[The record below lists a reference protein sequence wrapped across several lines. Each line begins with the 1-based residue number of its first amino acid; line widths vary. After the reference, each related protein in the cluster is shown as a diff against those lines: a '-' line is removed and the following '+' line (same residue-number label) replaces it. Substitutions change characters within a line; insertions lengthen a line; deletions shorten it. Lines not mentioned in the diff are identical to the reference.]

1 MTRVRNMGRILSA
14 FLMLGISSMCGA
26 QIYKY
31 LGIEDGLS
39 NRRIYR
45 IQKDGRGYMW
55 FLTQEGMDRYDGKR
69 IRHYTVL
76 DGNLKVAPQVN
87 LNWLYTDTENTL
99 WVVGRKGRIFHYD
112 TLHDRFRM
120 VYRIPGLQD
129 DFATGMLCYAY
140 MDRGDRIWL
149 CQGDH
154 IIRYDTRTGIAQR
167 LVSRLRGDI
176 TAISETDGTNLFI
189 GTVNGLFP
197 VRERDG
203 VLEALADTDSIRTPV
218 SELYYHPGS
227 KKLFVGTFRKG
238 ILVYGV
244 SAGSTLRNVAVNR
257 ITPLNDRELLI
268 ATGGR
273 GVYRMDMDSLVP
285 KPYITADY
293 ASHNGMNG
301 DNINDIYV
309 DRGDRIWLANYPA
322 GVTIRNNRY
331 QSYEWF
337 RHSPGNSRSLVNDQV
352 HDVIEDSEGDL
363 WFATSN
369 GISLLQP
376 AVGRWRSF
384 LSRSDGIQDGGNH
397 IFLTLCEVSPG
408 VICAG
413 GYASGLYRIEKKTGR
428 VEYFPPSFAAEG
440 RPDQYINDIGKDSGG
455 CIWTGGCHNLKRF
468 DPHDG
473 TVRLYPV
480 PGPITAILE
489 KAPEWMWIG
498 TGMGLYLLDGH
509 GESFVFGSNTGA
521 VMFPSDMRIPAPHF
535 SRMLLRDFMI
545 SYRPVYPGDKGSPL
559 REDIDNTVRLELAYD
574 QNTFSLEAVSINY
587 DYPSNILYSWKL
599 EGLYEGWSHPVQS
612 GRIQFTSLPPG
623 NYTLR
628 IRAVSNEEKYKVY
641 EERSLGLSVA
651 RPLWAGTWAI
661 AGYAS
666 LCVLAGVVSFRVA
679 MLRRQKRISD
689 EKTCFFI
696 HTAHDVR
703 TPLTL
708 IKAPLEEVVEK
719 DMVKAEGM
727 DNVRMA
733 LKSVDGLLGLV
744 TSLIDFE
751 STDNYTLRLHVSEYE
766 LNSYLE
772 TTCEAFRTYA
782 SIRDIDITRESGFP
796 YLNVRF
802 DKDKMDSILK
812 NILSNALKYTPR
824 GGSIQVRAFADRHV
838 WGVEVEDTG
847 IGIPPEE
854 RKKLF
859 RNHFRGS
866 NAVNLQ
872 VAGNGVGLMMV
883 HRLVRLHGG
892 RVRVTSTEGKGTM
905 VCVIFPLRSRRLD
918 KACPVASPRKQDT
931 GETRMGPD
939 CGPMREILP
948 TMTGGDRQRILIVE
962 DNDDLR
968 TYLEGLLKEE
978 YLVQTCSN
986 GRDAL
991 LVAREY
997 NPDLIL
1003 SDVMMPEMGGDEL
1016 CASVKSDIET
1026 SHIPVMLL
1034 TALGDEK
1041 DMLEGLEN
1049 GADAYITKPFSIN
1062 VLRANIRNILANRA
1076 LLRRAYAGLEDGVG
1090 QVPPDCHNTRDWKFM
1105 ASVRECVMK
1114 NIDNPGF
1121 CVDMLCGM
1129 QNMSRTGF
1137 FNKLKALTG
1146 HAPADYIRSMRLQY
1160 AAQLLREKDCSITEI
1175 SDDSG
1180 FSDVRYFREVFRKY
1194 YGMSPSEYRNS
1205 MRG

>member
-1 MTRVRNMGRILSA
+1 MGRILSA

-309 DRGDRIWLANYPA
+309 DGGDRIWLANYPA

-428 VEYFPPSFAAEG
+428 VEYFPPPLQQRGVQTSISMTSEKILEDVYGQGAATISNVSI
-440 RPDQYINDIGKDSGG
+440 PMTAQYACTRSRAPSPPYWRRLRNG
-455 CIWTGGCHNLKRF
+455 CGSVPAWGCTCLTGTGGPADISHFQSRRF
-468 DPHDG
+468 MSMHCTRHRTG
-473 TVRLYPV
+473 SC
-480 PGPITAILE
+480 IS
-489 KAPEWMWIG
+489 APAG
-498 TGMGLYLLDGH
+498 
-509 GESFVFGSNTGA
+509 
-521 VMFPSDMRIPAPHF
+521 
-535 SRMLLRDFMI
+535 RDFSSMTAW
-545 SYRPVYPGDKGSPL
+545 RTGSS
-559 REDIDNTVRLELAYD
+559 A
-574 QNTFSLEAVSINY
+574 
-587 DYPSNILYSWKL
+587 
-599 EGLYEGWSHPVQS
+599 
-612 GRIQFTSLPPG
+612 
-623 NYTLR
+623 
-628 IRAVSNEEKYKVY
+628 
-641 EERSLGLSVA
+641 
-651 RPLWAGTWAI
+651 
-661 AGYAS
+661 
-666 LCVLAGVVSFRVA
+666 
-679 MLRRQKRISD
+679 
-689 EKTCFFI
+689 
-696 HTAHDVR
+696 
-703 TPLTL
+703 
-708 IKAPLEEVVEK
+708 
-719 DMVKAEGM
+719 
-727 DNVRMA
+727 
-733 LKSVDGLLGLV
+733 
-744 TSLIDFE
+744 
-751 STDNYTLRLHVSEYE
+751 
-766 LNSYLE
+766 
-772 TTCEAFRTYA
+772 
-782 SIRDIDITRESGFP
+782 
-796 YLNVRF
+796 
-802 DKDKMDSILK
+802 
-812 NILSNALKYTPR
+812 
-824 GGSIQVRAFADRHV
+824 
-838 WGVEVEDTG
+838 
-847 IGIPPEE
+847 
-854 RKKLF
+854 
-859 RNHFRGS
+859 
-866 NAVNLQ
+866 
-872 VAGNGVGLMMV
+872 
-883 HRLVRLHGG
+883 
-892 RVRVTSTEGKGTM
+892 
-905 VCVIFPLRSRRLD
+905 
-918 KACPVASPRKQDT
+918 
-931 GETRMGPD
+931 
-939 CGPMREILP
+939 
-948 TMTGGDRQRILIVE
+948 
-962 DNDDLR
+962 
-968 TYLEGLLKEE
+968 
-978 YLVQTCSN
+978 
-986 GRDAL
+986 
-991 LVAREY
+991 
-997 NPDLIL
+997 
-1003 SDVMMPEMGGDEL
+1003 
-1016 CASVKSDIET
+1016 
-1026 SHIPVMLL
+1026 
-1034 TALGDEK
+1034 
-1041 DMLEGLEN
+1041 
-1049 GADAYITKPFSIN
+1049 
-1062 VLRANIRNILANRA
+1062 
-1076 LLRRAYAGLEDGVG
+1076 
-1090 QVPPDCHNTRDWKFM
+1090 NTR
-1105 ASVRECVMK
+1105 
-1114 NIDNPGF
+1114 P
-1121 CVDMLCGM
+1121 
-1129 QNMSRTGF
+1129 RT
-1137 FNKLKALTG
+1137 
-1146 HAPADYIRSMRLQY
+1146 AP
-1160 AAQLLREKDCSITEI
+1160 
-1175 SDDSG
+1175 
-1180 FSDVRYFREVFRKY
+1180 
-1194 YGMSPSEYRNS
+1194 
-1205 MRG
+1205 

>member
-273 GVYRMDMDSLVP
+273 GVYRMDVDSLVP

-309 DRGDRIWLANYPA
+309 DGGDRIWLANYPA

-428 VEYFPPSFAAEG
+428 VEYFPPPLQQRGVQTSISMTSEKILEDVYGQGAATISNVSI
-440 RPDQYINDIGKDSGG
+440 PMTAQYACTRSRAPSPPYWRRLRNG
-455 CIWTGGCHNLKRF
+455 CGSVPAWGCTCLTGTGGPADISHFQSRRF
-468 DPHDG
+468 MSMHCTRHRTG
-473 TVRLYPV
+473 SC
-480 PGPITAILE
+480 IS
-489 KAPEWMWIG
+489 APAG
-498 TGMGLYLLDGH
+498 
-509 GESFVFGSNTGA
+509 
-521 VMFPSDMRIPAPHF
+521 
-535 SRMLLRDFMI
+535 RDFSSMTAW
-545 SYRPVYPGDKGSPL
+545 RTGSS
-559 REDIDNTVRLELAYD
+559 A
-574 QNTFSLEAVSINY
+574 
-587 DYPSNILYSWKL
+587 
-599 EGLYEGWSHPVQS
+599 
-612 GRIQFTSLPPG
+612 
-623 NYTLR
+623 
-628 IRAVSNEEKYKVY
+628 
-641 EERSLGLSVA
+641 
-651 RPLWAGTWAI
+651 
-661 AGYAS
+661 
-666 LCVLAGVVSFRVA
+666 
-679 MLRRQKRISD
+679 
-689 EKTCFFI
+689 
-696 HTAHDVR
+696 
-703 TPLTL
+703 
-708 IKAPLEEVVEK
+708 
-719 DMVKAEGM
+719 
-727 DNVRMA
+727 
-733 LKSVDGLLGLV
+733 
-744 TSLIDFE
+744 
-751 STDNYTLRLHVSEYE
+751 
-766 LNSYLE
+766 
-772 TTCEAFRTYA
+772 
-782 SIRDIDITRESGFP
+782 
-796 YLNVRF
+796 
-802 DKDKMDSILK
+802 
-812 NILSNALKYTPR
+812 
-824 GGSIQVRAFADRHV
+824 
-838 WGVEVEDTG
+838 
-847 IGIPPEE
+847 
-854 RKKLF
+854 
-859 RNHFRGS
+859 
-866 NAVNLQ
+866 
-872 VAGNGVGLMMV
+872 
-883 HRLVRLHGG
+883 
-892 RVRVTSTEGKGTM
+892 
-905 VCVIFPLRSRRLD
+905 
-918 KACPVASPRKQDT
+918 
-931 GETRMGPD
+931 
-939 CGPMREILP
+939 
-948 TMTGGDRQRILIVE
+948 
-962 DNDDLR
+962 
-968 TYLEGLLKEE
+968 
-978 YLVQTCSN
+978 
-986 GRDAL
+986 
-991 LVAREY
+991 
-997 NPDLIL
+997 
-1003 SDVMMPEMGGDEL
+1003 
-1016 CASVKSDIET
+1016 
-1026 SHIPVMLL
+1026 
-1034 TALGDEK
+1034 
-1041 DMLEGLEN
+1041 
-1049 GADAYITKPFSIN
+1049 
-1062 VLRANIRNILANRA
+1062 
-1076 LLRRAYAGLEDGVG
+1076 
-1090 QVPPDCHNTRDWKFM
+1090 NTR
-1105 ASVRECVMK
+1105 
-1114 NIDNPGF
+1114 P
-1121 CVDMLCGM
+1121 
-1129 QNMSRTGF
+1129 RT
-1137 FNKLKALTG
+1137 
-1146 HAPADYIRSMRLQY
+1146 AP
-1160 AAQLLREKDCSITEI
+1160 
-1175 SDDSG
+1175 
-1180 FSDVRYFREVFRKY
+1180 
-1194 YGMSPSEYRNS
+1194 
-1205 MRG
+1205 

>member
-1 MTRVRNMGRILSA
+1 
-14 FLMLGISSMCGA
+14 
-26 QIYKY
+26 
-31 LGIEDGLS
+31 
-39 NRRIYR
+39 
-45 IQKDGRGYMW
+45 MW

-309 DRGDRIWLANYPA
+309 DGGDRIWLANYPA

-489 KAPEWMWIG
+489 KDPEWMWIG

-824 GGSIQVRAFADRHV
+824 GGSIQVRAFVDRHV

>member
-1 MTRVRNMGRILSA
+1 M
-14 FLMLGISSMCGA
+14 
-26 QIYKY
+26 
-31 LGIEDGLS
+31 
-39 NRRIYR
+39 
-45 IQKDGRGYMW
+45 
-55 FLTQEGMDRYDGKR
+55 
-69 IRHYTVL
+69 
-76 DGNLKVAPQVN
+76 
-87 LNWLYTDTENTL
+87 
-99 WVVGRKGRIFHYD
+99 
-112 TLHDRFRM
+112 
-120 VYRIPGLQD
+120 
-129 DFATGMLCYAY
+129 
-140 MDRGDRIWL
+140 
-149 CQGDH
+149 
-154 IIRYDTRTGIAQR
+154 
-167 LVSRLRGDI
+167 
-176 TAISETDGTNLFI
+176 
-189 GTVNGLFP
+189 
-197 VRERDG
+197 
-203 VLEALADTDSIRTPV
+203 
-218 SELYYHPGS
+218 
-227 KKLFVGTFRKG
+227 
-238 ILVYGV
+238 
-244 SAGSTLRNVAVNR
+244 
-257 ITPLNDRELLI
+257 
-268 ATGGR
+268 
-273 GVYRMDMDSLVP
+273 
-285 KPYITADY
+285 
-293 ASHNGMNG
+293 
-301 DNINDIYV
+301 
-309 DRGDRIWLANYPA
+309 
-322 GVTIRNNRY
+322 
-331 QSYEWF
+331 
-337 RHSPGNSRSLVNDQV
+337 
-352 HDVIEDSEGDL
+352 
-363 WFATSN
+363 
-369 GISLLQP
+369 
-376 AVGRWRSF
+376 
-384 LSRSDGIQDGGNH
+384 
-397 IFLTLCEVSPG
+397 
-408 VICAG
+408 
-413 GYASGLYRIEKKTGR
+413 
-428 VEYFPPSFAAEG
+428 
-440 RPDQYINDIGKDSGG
+440 
-455 CIWTGGCHNLKRF
+455 
-468 DPHDG
+468 
-473 TVRLYPV
+473 
-480 PGPITAILE
+480 
-489 KAPEWMWIG
+489 
-498 TGMGLYLLDGH
+498 
-509 GESFVFGSNTGA
+509 
-521 VMFPSDMRIPAPHF
+521 
-535 SRMLLRDFMI
+535 
-545 SYRPVYPGDKGSPL
+545 
-559 REDIDNTVRLELAYD
+559 
-574 QNTFSLEAVSINY
+574 
-587 DYPSNILYSWKL
+587 
-599 EGLYEGWSHPVQS
+599 
-612 GRIQFTSLPPG
+612 
-623 NYTLR
+623 
-628 IRAVSNEEKYKVY
+628 
-641 EERSLGLSVA
+641 
-651 RPLWAGTWAI
+651 
-661 AGYAS
+661 
-666 LCVLAGVVSFRVA
+666 
-679 MLRRQKRISD
+679 
-689 EKTCFFI
+689 
-696 HTAHDVR
+696 
-703 TPLTL
+703 
-708 IKAPLEEVVEK
+708 
-719 DMVKAEGM
+719 
-727 DNVRMA
+727 
-733 LKSVDGLLGLV
+733 
-744 TSLIDFE
+744 
-751 STDNYTLRLHVSEYE
+751 
-766 LNSYLE
+766 
-772 TTCEAFRTYA
+772 AFRTYA

-905 VCVIFPLRSRRLD
+905 VCVIFPMRSRRLD

>member
-1 MTRVRNMGRILSA
+1 MGRILSA

-273 GVYRMDMDSLVP
+273 GVYRMDVDSLVP

-309 DRGDRIWLANYPA
+309 DGGDRIWLANYPA

-428 VEYFPPSFAAEG
+428 VEYFPPPLQQRGVQTSISMTSEKILEDVYGQGAATISNVSI
-440 RPDQYINDIGKDSGG
+440 PMTAQYACTRSRAPSPPYWRRLRNG
-455 CIWTGGCHNLKRF
+455 CGSVPAWGCTCLTGTGGPADISHFQSRRF
-468 DPHDG
+468 MSMHCTRHRTG
-473 TVRLYPV
+473 SC
-480 PGPITAILE
+480 IS
-489 KAPEWMWIG
+489 APAG
-498 TGMGLYLLDGH
+498 
-509 GESFVFGSNTGA
+509 
-521 VMFPSDMRIPAPHF
+521 
-535 SRMLLRDFMI
+535 RDFSSMTAW
-545 SYRPVYPGDKGSPL
+545 RTGSS
-559 REDIDNTVRLELAYD
+559 A
-574 QNTFSLEAVSINY
+574 
-587 DYPSNILYSWKL
+587 
-599 EGLYEGWSHPVQS
+599 
-612 GRIQFTSLPPG
+612 
-623 NYTLR
+623 
-628 IRAVSNEEKYKVY
+628 
-641 EERSLGLSVA
+641 
-651 RPLWAGTWAI
+651 
-661 AGYAS
+661 
-666 LCVLAGVVSFRVA
+666 
-679 MLRRQKRISD
+679 
-689 EKTCFFI
+689 
-696 HTAHDVR
+696 
-703 TPLTL
+703 
-708 IKAPLEEVVEK
+708 
-719 DMVKAEGM
+719 
-727 DNVRMA
+727 
-733 LKSVDGLLGLV
+733 
-744 TSLIDFE
+744 
-751 STDNYTLRLHVSEYE
+751 
-766 LNSYLE
+766 
-772 TTCEAFRTYA
+772 
-782 SIRDIDITRESGFP
+782 
-796 YLNVRF
+796 
-802 DKDKMDSILK
+802 
-812 NILSNALKYTPR
+812 
-824 GGSIQVRAFADRHV
+824 
-838 WGVEVEDTG
+838 
-847 IGIPPEE
+847 
-854 RKKLF
+854 
-859 RNHFRGS
+859 
-866 NAVNLQ
+866 
-872 VAGNGVGLMMV
+872 
-883 HRLVRLHGG
+883 
-892 RVRVTSTEGKGTM
+892 
-905 VCVIFPLRSRRLD
+905 
-918 KACPVASPRKQDT
+918 
-931 GETRMGPD
+931 
-939 CGPMREILP
+939 
-948 TMTGGDRQRILIVE
+948 
-962 DNDDLR
+962 
-968 TYLEGLLKEE
+968 
-978 YLVQTCSN
+978 
-986 GRDAL
+986 
-991 LVAREY
+991 
-997 NPDLIL
+997 
-1003 SDVMMPEMGGDEL
+1003 
-1016 CASVKSDIET
+1016 
-1026 SHIPVMLL
+1026 
-1034 TALGDEK
+1034 
-1041 DMLEGLEN
+1041 
-1049 GADAYITKPFSIN
+1049 
-1062 VLRANIRNILANRA
+1062 
-1076 LLRRAYAGLEDGVG
+1076 
-1090 QVPPDCHNTRDWKFM
+1090 NTR
-1105 ASVRECVMK
+1105 
-1114 NIDNPGF
+1114 P
-1121 CVDMLCGM
+1121 
-1129 QNMSRTGF
+1129 RT
-1137 FNKLKALTG
+1137 
-1146 HAPADYIRSMRLQY
+1146 AP
-1160 AAQLLREKDCSITEI
+1160 
-1175 SDDSG
+1175 
-1180 FSDVRYFREVFRKY
+1180 
-1194 YGMSPSEYRNS
+1194 
-1205 MRG
+1205 

>member
-1 MTRVRNMGRILSA
+1 
-14 FLMLGISSMCGA
+14 
-26 QIYKY
+26 
-31 LGIEDGLS
+31 
-39 NRRIYR
+39 
-45 IQKDGRGYMW
+45 
-55 FLTQEGMDRYDGKR
+55 
-69 IRHYTVL
+69 
-76 DGNLKVAPQVN
+76 
-87 LNWLYTDTENTL
+87 
-99 WVVGRKGRIFHYD
+99 
-112 TLHDRFRM
+112 
-120 VYRIPGLQD
+120 
-129 DFATGMLCYAY
+129 
-140 MDRGDRIWL
+140 
-149 CQGDH
+149 
-154 IIRYDTRTGIAQR
+154 
-167 LVSRLRGDI
+167 
-176 TAISETDGTNLFI
+176 
-189 GTVNGLFP
+189 
-197 VRERDG
+197 
-203 VLEALADTDSIRTPV
+203 
-218 SELYYHPGS
+218 
-227 KKLFVGTFRKG
+227 
-238 ILVYGV
+238 
-244 SAGSTLRNVAVNR
+244 
-257 ITPLNDRELLI
+257 
-268 ATGGR
+268 
-273 GVYRMDMDSLVP
+273 
-285 KPYITADY
+285 
-293 ASHNGMNG
+293 MNG

-309 DRGDRIWLANYPA
+309 DGGDRIWLANYPA

-509 GESFVFGSNTGA
+509 GGTCRHIAFPVEAVHVYALYQAPDGLLYIGTGGAGLLVYDSVEDRFVRQYQTENCALISNNIHTIVPRADGTLLLGTENSVALFRRESGTFRNWTAEQGLASVCLNAGVSTFRHGESFVFGSNTGA
-521 VMFPSDMRIPAPHF
+521 VMFPSDMRIPALHF

-824 GGSIQVRAFADRHV
+824 GGSIQVRAFVDRHV

>member
-1 MTRVRNMGRILSA
+1 
-14 FLMLGISSMCGA
+14 
-26 QIYKY
+26 
-31 LGIEDGLS
+31 
-39 NRRIYR
+39 
-45 IQKDGRGYMW
+45 MW

-309 DRGDRIWLANYPA
+309 DGGDRIWLANYPA

-509 GESFVFGSNTGA
+509 GGTCRHIA
-521 VMFPSDMRIPAPHF
+521 FP
-535 SRMLLRDFMI
+535 
-545 SYRPVYPGDKGSPL
+545 V
-559 REDIDNTVRLELAYD
+559 
-574 QNTFSLEAVSINY
+574 EAVHVYALYQAPDGLLYIGTGGAGLLVY
-587 DYPSNILYSWKL
+587 DSVEDRFVRQYQTENCALISN
-599 EGLYEGWSHPVQS
+599 
-612 GRIQFTSLPPG
+612 
-623 NYTLR
+623 N
-628 IRAVSNEEKYKVY
+628 
-641 EERSLGLSVA
+641 
-651 RPLWAGTWAI
+651 
-661 AGYAS
+661 
-666 LCVLAGVVSFRVA
+666 
-679 MLRRQKRISD
+679 
-689 EKTCFFI
+689 I
-696 HTAHDVR
+696 HTIVPRADG
-703 TPLTL
+703 TL
-708 IKAPLEEVVEK
+708 LLGTE
-719 DMVKAEGM
+719 
-727 DNVRMA
+727 N
-733 LKSVDGLLGLV
+733 SVDGLLGLV

-1076 LLRRAYAGLEDGVG
+1076 LLKRAYAGLEDGVG

>member
-1 MTRVRNMGRILSA
+1 
-14 FLMLGISSMCGA
+14 
-26 QIYKY
+26 
-31 LGIEDGLS
+31 
-39 NRRIYR
+39 
-45 IQKDGRGYMW
+45 
-55 FLTQEGMDRYDGKR
+55 
-69 IRHYTVL
+69 
-76 DGNLKVAPQVN
+76 
-87 LNWLYTDTENTL
+87 
-99 WVVGRKGRIFHYD
+99 
-112 TLHDRFRM
+112 
-120 VYRIPGLQD
+120 
-129 DFATGMLCYAY
+129 
-140 MDRGDRIWL
+140 
-149 CQGDH
+149 
-154 IIRYDTRTGIAQR
+154 
-167 LVSRLRGDI
+167 
-176 TAISETDGTNLFI
+176 
-189 GTVNGLFP
+189 
-197 VRERDG
+197 
-203 VLEALADTDSIRTPV
+203 
-218 SELYYHPGS
+218 
-227 KKLFVGTFRKG
+227 
-238 ILVYGV
+238 
-244 SAGSTLRNVAVNR
+244 
-257 ITPLNDRELLI
+257 
-268 ATGGR
+268 
-273 GVYRMDMDSLVP
+273 
-285 KPYITADY
+285 
-293 ASHNGMNG
+293 
-301 DNINDIYV
+301 
-309 DRGDRIWLANYPA
+309 
-322 GVTIRNNRY
+322 
-331 QSYEWF
+331 
-337 RHSPGNSRSLVNDQV
+337 
-352 HDVIEDSEGDL
+352 
-363 WFATSN
+363 
-369 GISLLQP
+369 
-376 AVGRWRSF
+376 
-384 LSRSDGIQDGGNH
+384 
-397 IFLTLCEVSPG
+397 
-408 VICAG
+408 
-413 GYASGLYRIEKKTGR
+413 
-428 VEYFPPSFAAEG
+428 
-440 RPDQYINDIGKDSGG
+440 
-455 CIWTGGCHNLKRF
+455 
-468 DPHDG
+468 
-473 TVRLYPV
+473 
-480 PGPITAILE
+480 
-489 KAPEWMWIG
+489 
-498 TGMGLYLLDGH
+498 
-509 GESFVFGSNTGA
+509 
-521 VMFPSDMRIPAPHF
+521 
-535 SRMLLRDFMI
+535 
-545 SYRPVYPGDKGSPL
+545 
-559 REDIDNTVRLELAYD
+559 
-574 QNTFSLEAVSINY
+574 
-587 DYPSNILYSWKL
+587 
-599 EGLYEGWSHPVQS
+599 
-612 GRIQFTSLPPG
+612 
-623 NYTLR
+623 
-628 IRAVSNEEKYKVY
+628 
-641 EERSLGLSVA
+641 
-651 RPLWAGTWAI
+651 
-661 AGYAS
+661 
-666 LCVLAGVVSFRVA
+666 
-679 MLRRQKRISD
+679 
-689 EKTCFFI
+689 
-696 HTAHDVR
+696 
-703 TPLTL
+703 
-708 IKAPLEEVVEK
+708 
-719 DMVKAEGM
+719 M

-824 GGSIQVRAFADRHV
+824 GGSIQVRAFVDRHV

>member
-1 MTRVRNMGRILSA
+1 MGRILSA

-273 GVYRMDMDSLVP
+273 GVYRMDVDSLVP

-309 DRGDRIWLANYPA
+309 DGGDRIWLANYPA

-428 VEYFPPSFAAEG
+428 VEYFPPPLQQRGVQTSISMTSEKIPEDVYGQGAATISNVSI
-440 RPDQYINDIGKDSGG
+440 PMTAQYACTRSRAPSPPYWRRLRNG
-455 CIWTGGCHNLKRF
+455 CGSVPAWGCTCLTGTGGPADISHFQSRRF
-468 DPHDG
+468 MSMHCTRHRTG
-473 TVRLYPV
+473 SC
-480 PGPITAILE
+480 IS
-489 KAPEWMWIG
+489 APAG
-498 TGMGLYLLDGH
+498 
-509 GESFVFGSNTGA
+509 
-521 VMFPSDMRIPAPHF
+521 
-535 SRMLLRDFMI
+535 RDFSSMTAW
-545 SYRPVYPGDKGSPL
+545 RTGSS
-559 REDIDNTVRLELAYD
+559 A
-574 QNTFSLEAVSINY
+574 
-587 DYPSNILYSWKL
+587 
-599 EGLYEGWSHPVQS
+599 
-612 GRIQFTSLPPG
+612 
-623 NYTLR
+623 
-628 IRAVSNEEKYKVY
+628 
-641 EERSLGLSVA
+641 
-651 RPLWAGTWAI
+651 
-661 AGYAS
+661 
-666 LCVLAGVVSFRVA
+666 
-679 MLRRQKRISD
+679 
-689 EKTCFFI
+689 
-696 HTAHDVR
+696 
-703 TPLTL
+703 
-708 IKAPLEEVVEK
+708 
-719 DMVKAEGM
+719 
-727 DNVRMA
+727 
-733 LKSVDGLLGLV
+733 
-744 TSLIDFE
+744 
-751 STDNYTLRLHVSEYE
+751 
-766 LNSYLE
+766 
-772 TTCEAFRTYA
+772 
-782 SIRDIDITRESGFP
+782 
-796 YLNVRF
+796 
-802 DKDKMDSILK
+802 
-812 NILSNALKYTPR
+812 
-824 GGSIQVRAFADRHV
+824 
-838 WGVEVEDTG
+838 
-847 IGIPPEE
+847 
-854 RKKLF
+854 
-859 RNHFRGS
+859 
-866 NAVNLQ
+866 
-872 VAGNGVGLMMV
+872 
-883 HRLVRLHGG
+883 
-892 RVRVTSTEGKGTM
+892 
-905 VCVIFPLRSRRLD
+905 
-918 KACPVASPRKQDT
+918 
-931 GETRMGPD
+931 
-939 CGPMREILP
+939 
-948 TMTGGDRQRILIVE
+948 
-962 DNDDLR
+962 
-968 TYLEGLLKEE
+968 
-978 YLVQTCSN
+978 
-986 GRDAL
+986 
-991 LVAREY
+991 
-997 NPDLIL
+997 
-1003 SDVMMPEMGGDEL
+1003 
-1016 CASVKSDIET
+1016 
-1026 SHIPVMLL
+1026 
-1034 TALGDEK
+1034 
-1041 DMLEGLEN
+1041 
-1049 GADAYITKPFSIN
+1049 
-1062 VLRANIRNILANRA
+1062 
-1076 LLRRAYAGLEDGVG
+1076 
-1090 QVPPDCHNTRDWKFM
+1090 NTR
-1105 ASVRECVMK
+1105 
-1114 NIDNPGF
+1114 P
-1121 CVDMLCGM
+1121 
-1129 QNMSRTGF
+1129 RT
-1137 FNKLKALTG
+1137 
-1146 HAPADYIRSMRLQY
+1146 AP
-1160 AAQLLREKDCSITEI
+1160 
-1175 SDDSG
+1175 
-1180 FSDVRYFREVFRKY
+1180 
-1194 YGMSPSEYRNS
+1194 
-1205 MRG
+1205 

>member
-309 DRGDRIWLANYPA
+309 DGGDRIWLANYPA

-509 GESFVFGSNTGA
+509 GGTCRHIA
-521 VMFPSDMRIPAPHF
+521 FP
-535 SRMLLRDFMI
+535 
-545 SYRPVYPGDKGSPL
+545 V
-559 REDIDNTVRLELAYD
+559 
-574 QNTFSLEAVSINY
+574 EAVHVY
-587 DYPSNILYSWKL
+587 ALY
-599 EGLYEGWSHPVQS
+599 Q
-612 GRIQFTSLPPG
+612 
-623 NYTLR
+623 
-628 IRAVSNEEKYKVY
+628 
-641 EERSLGLSVA
+641 
-651 RPLWAGTWAI
+651 
-661 AGYAS
+661 
-666 LCVLAGVVSFRVA
+666 
-679 MLRRQKRISD
+679 
-689 EKTCFFI
+689 
-696 HTAHDVR
+696 
-703 TPLTL
+703 
-708 IKAPLEEVVEK
+708 AP
-719 DMVKAEGM
+719 
-727 DNVRMA
+727 
-733 LKSVDGLLGLV
+733 DGLL
-744 TSLIDFE
+744 
-751 STDNYTLRLHVSEYE
+751 Y
-766 LNSYLE
+766 
-772 TTCEAFRTYA
+772 
-782 SIRDIDITRESGFP
+782 
-796 YLNVRF
+796 
-802 DKDKMDSILK
+802 
-812 NILSNALKYTPR
+812 
-824 GGSIQVRAFADRHV
+824 
-838 WGVEVEDTG
+838 
-847 IGIPPEE
+847 IG
-854 RKKLF
+854 
-859 RNHFRGS
+859 
-866 NAVNLQ
+866 
-872 VAGNGVGLMMV
+872 
-883 HRLVRLHGG
+883 
-892 RVRVTSTEGKGTM
+892 
-905 VCVIFPLRSRRLD
+905 
-918 KACPVASPRKQDT
+918 
-931 GETRMGPD
+931 
-939 CGPMREILP
+939 
-948 TMTGGDRQRILIVE
+948 TGGAGLLVYDSVE

-1076 LLRRAYAGLEDGVG
+1076 LLKRAYAGLEDGVG

>member
-1 MTRVRNMGRILSA
+1 
-14 FLMLGISSMCGA
+14 
-26 QIYKY
+26 
-31 LGIEDGLS
+31 
-39 NRRIYR
+39 
-45 IQKDGRGYMW
+45 MW

-176 TAISETDGTNLFI
+176 TAIGETDGTNLFI

-257 ITPLNDRELLI
+257 LTPLNDRELLI

-273 GVYRMDMDSLVP
+273 GVYRMDVDSLVP

-309 DRGDRIWLANYPA
+309 DGGDRIWLANYPA

-413 GYASGLYRIEKKTGR
+413 GYASGLYRIEKKTER

-559 REDIDNTVRLELAYD
+559 REDIDNTVRLELAYN

-824 GGSIQVRAFADRHV
+824 GGSIQVRAFVDRHV

>member
-1 MTRVRNMGRILSA
+1 
-14 FLMLGISSMCGA
+14 
-26 QIYKY
+26 
-31 LGIEDGLS
+31 
-39 NRRIYR
+39 
-45 IQKDGRGYMW
+45 MW

-176 TAISETDGTNLFI
+176 TAIGETDGTNLFI

-273 GVYRMDMDSLVP
+273 GVYRMDVDSLVP

-309 DRGDRIWLANYPA
+309 DGGDRIWLANYPA

-440 RPDQYINDIGKDSGG
+440 CPDQYINDIGKDSGG

-509 GESFVFGSNTGA
+509 GGTCRHIA
-521 VMFPSDMRIPAPHF
+521 FP
-535 SRMLLRDFMI
+535 
-545 SYRPVYPGDKGSPL
+545 V
-559 REDIDNTVRLELAYD
+559 
-574 QNTFSLEAVSINY
+574 EAVHVY
-587 DYPSNILYSWKL
+587 ALY
-599 EGLYEGWSHPVQS
+599 Q
-612 GRIQFTSLPPG
+612 
-623 NYTLR
+623 
-628 IRAVSNEEKYKVY
+628 
-641 EERSLGLSVA
+641 
-651 RPLWAGTWAI
+651 
-661 AGYAS
+661 
-666 LCVLAGVVSFRVA
+666 
-679 MLRRQKRISD
+679 
-689 EKTCFFI
+689 
-696 HTAHDVR
+696 
-703 TPLTL
+703 
-708 IKAPLEEVVEK
+708 AP
-719 DMVKAEGM
+719 
-727 DNVRMA
+727 
-733 LKSVDGLLGLV
+733 DGLL
-744 TSLIDFE
+744 
-751 STDNYTLRLHVSEYE
+751 Y
-766 LNSYLE
+766 
-772 TTCEAFRTYA
+772 
-782 SIRDIDITRESGFP
+782 
-796 YLNVRF
+796 
-802 DKDKMDSILK
+802 
-812 NILSNALKYTPR
+812 
-824 GGSIQVRAFADRHV
+824 
-838 WGVEVEDTG
+838 
-847 IGIPPEE
+847 IGT
-854 RKKLF
+854 
-859 RNHFRGS
+859 
-866 NAVNLQ
+866 
-872 VAGNGVGLMMV
+872 
-883 HRLVRLHGG
+883 GG
-892 RVRVTSTEGKGTM
+892 RDFSSMTAWR
-905 VCVIFPLRSRRLD
+905 
-918 KACPVASPRKQDT
+918 T
-931 GETRMGPD
+931 G
-939 CGPMREILP
+939 
-948 TMTGGDRQRILIVE
+948 
-962 DNDDLR
+962 
-968 TYLEGLLKEE
+968 
-978 YLVQTCSN
+978 SS
-986 GRDAL
+986 A
-991 LVAREY
+991 
-997 NPDLIL
+997 
-1003 SDVMMPEMGGDEL
+1003 
-1016 CASVKSDIET
+1016 
-1026 SHIPVMLL
+1026 
-1034 TALGDEK
+1034 
-1041 DMLEGLEN
+1041 
-1049 GADAYITKPFSIN
+1049 
-1062 VLRANIRNILANRA
+1062 
-1076 LLRRAYAGLEDGVG
+1076 
-1090 QVPPDCHNTRDWKFM
+1090 NTR
-1105 ASVRECVMK
+1105 
-1114 NIDNPGF
+1114 P
-1121 CVDMLCGM
+1121 
-1129 QNMSRTGF
+1129 RT
-1137 FNKLKALTG
+1137 
-1146 HAPADYIRSMRLQY
+1146 AP
-1160 AAQLLREKDCSITEI
+1160 
-1175 SDDSG
+1175 
-1180 FSDVRYFREVFRKY
+1180 
-1194 YGMSPSEYRNS
+1194 
-1205 MRG
+1205 